1 MEKQWFNKS
10 IEEACKELET
20 NLETGLNEKQVEE
33 KKSKYGENKLEEKKK
48 KSVVVKFLEQFK
60 DFMIIVLIIA
70 ALVSGGVGIAQGEGI
85 TDTIIILI
93 VVIVNAVIG
102 VAQENKA
109 EKSLEALQ
117 KLSSHNAKTIR
128 NGVQTVI
135 PSSKLVPG
143 DIVVLETGDY
153 VPADLRLVEAVNLKS
168 QESSL
173 TGESVPVEKDTEA
186 IEEKEIGIGDRSNML
201 FSSSL
206 ITYGRGKG
214 IVCDIG
220 MNTEVGKIAGILSQT
235 GEVETP
241 LQKKLNQLGKT
252 LGIVALVICA
262 IIFVIGILYGKNPI
276 DMFMTAV
283 SLAVAAIP
291 EGLAAV
297 STIVLAIGVQKMV
310 KKNAIVKKLPAV
322 ETLGSA
328 TVICSDKTGTLT
340 QNKMTVQKIYTD
352 NELMDIE
359 TLEKA
364 ETDITQIAD
373 LERLVHIAM
382 LCNDTKITTNNTLAG
397 DPTETALVDMGFK
410 LAFEPSIYE
419 QFERVEELPFDSE
432 RKLMTTVHQV
442 GNKYL
447 VYTKGGVDELLNRC
461 SGYIIDGNVQENI
474 NEYKKQIEQKNEEMA
489 KEALRVLAF
498 GYKELDHKPTKEE
511 MKNIE
516 TNLIYVGMAG
526 MIDPPREEAKKAV
539 EKCKKAG
546 IKTVMITGDHKI
558 TAIAIAKKLGIL
570 QKEEE
575 AITGSELE
583 KMTDEDLVKNVRKY
597 SVYARVS
604 PEHKVRIVK
613 AWQKNGEVVAMTG
626 DGVNDSPA
634 LKTADI
640 GCSMG
645 MVGTDVAKEASDVI
659 LTDDNFATVVSAVE
673 EGRRIYD
680 NILKAIQFLLSSN
693 VGEIVVLFVAILI
706 TPWLGK
712 TFGIDI
718 NLIEVLLPVHI
729 LWINL
734 VTDSLPALALA
745 FDPAEKDIME
755 RKPINSKKGIF
766 TKGMTFRVIYQGIMI
781 GLLTLF
787 AFIIGLATPEE
798 SLPTIL
804 EYEGKI
810 ISASEIENINELI
823 QNGAQLVAKEKVK
836 VEIGQAM
843 AFTVLALSELVH
855 VFNIRNNKKSI
866 FKTGITSNKKLLLA
880 IGVSALLML
889 IILFIPALRHIFS
902 IPILPIGNVIEVIA
916 LVFAPLV
923 IVEIFK
929 LLKINTAK
937 DE

>member
-1 MEKQWFNKS
+1 
-10 IEEACKELET
+10 
-20 NLETGLNEKQVEE
+20 
-33 KKSKYGENKLEEKKK
+33 
-48 KSVVVKFLEQFK
+48 
-60 DFMIIVLIIA
+60 
-70 ALVSGGVGIAQGEGI
+70 
-85 TDTIIILI
+85 
-93 VVIVNAVIG
+93 
-102 VAQENKA
+102 
-109 EKSLEALQ
+109 
-117 KLSSHNAKTIR
+117 
-128 NGVQTVI
+128 
-135 PSSKLVPG
+135 
-143 DIVVLETGDY
+143 
-153 VPADLRLVEAVNLKS
+153 
-168 QESSL
+168 
-173 TGESVPVEKDTEA
+173 
-186 IEEKEIGIGDRSNML
+186 
-201 FSSSL
+201 
-206 ITYGRGKG
+206 
-214 IVCDIG
+214 
-220 MNTEVGKIAGILSQT
+220 
-235 GEVETP
+235 
-241 LQKKLNQLGKT
+241 
-252 LGIVALVICA
+252 
-262 IIFVIGILYGKNPI
+262 
-276 DMFMTAV
+276 
-283 SLAVAAIP
+283 
-291 EGLAAV
+291 
-297 STIVLAIGVQKMV
+297 
-310 KKNAIVKKLPAV
+310 
-322 ETLGSA
+322 
-328 TVICSDKTGTLT
+328 
-340 QNKMTVQKIYTD
+340 
-352 NELMDIE
+352 
-359 TLEKA
+359 
-364 ETDITQIAD
+364 
-373 LERLVHIAM
+373 
-382 LCNDTKITTNNTLAG
+382 
-397 DPTETALVDMGFK
+397 
-410 LAFEPSIYE
+410 
-419 QFERVEELPFDSE
+419 
-432 RKLMTTVHQV
+432 
-442 GNKYL
+442 
-447 VYTKGGVDELLNRC
+447 
-461 SGYIIDGNVQENI
+461 
-474 NEYKKQIEQKNEEMA
+474 
-489 KEALRVLAF
+489 
-498 GYKELDHKPTKEE
+498 
-511 MKNIE
+511 
-516 TNLIYVGMAG
+516 
-526 MIDPPREEAKKAV
+526 MIDPPRQEAKEAV

-570 QKEEE
+570 EKEEE

-583 KMTDEDLVKNVRKY
+583 KMPQEELEKNIRKY

-613 AWQKNGEVVAMTG
+613 AWQKNGEIVAMTG

-693 VGEIVVLFVAILI
+693 VGEIVVLFIAILI

-781 GLLTLF
+781 GLLTLV

-798 SLPTIL
+798 SLPTMI

-810 ISASEIENINELI
+810 ISASEIQNINELI
-823 QNGAQLVAKEKVK
+823 QNGAQFVSKEKVK

-880 IGVSALLML
+880 IGVSLLLML